1 MAKRKYFR
9 PFDSLRFLSMLAIIF
24 YHYTKHL
31 LPGGFLAVDIFFVLS
46 AFLISSRLE
55 KSYQATGS
63 FPRFWSTF
71 FRRLGRL
78 FRPMLFLLVV
88 GTCYLLVFRFDLL
101 TNLPRMFLSSLVFLN
116 NWSQI
121 LAGGSYFAD
130 FAHPSIFTHL
140 WYLSMYAQ
148 FLFFWPVLVYLVRPQ
163 LKSAKQASWIYLI
176 LALLSAVLMAVL
188 FDPDKDPSRV
198 YYGTDTRLFS
208 FALGAWAGTVMQT
221 DRMRQV
227 VKKGASWLTSLL
239 TLGIAGLLFFMMRF
253 LTDSWSLTY
262 YGGMFAFDLLVVLF
276 LVFLTLPGNLLA
288 KLLRFRP
295 LSWLGQ
301 MTYGMYLFYYP
312 VFIIFRS
319 APKSSNFFVS
329 SIAWQLALIISLGA
343 LTHIVVVHR
352 KFYVPIFNRPRGV
365 PLQLKSG
372 LRAALSSQ
380 TPLASRIAFWAYLA
394 MLVGTG
400 VALAIAPIEH
410 ETAEQIRQAEAQKAA
425 LIEQNKAI
433 AKGNVSD
440 PASEEEIKAY
450 INQLPADQQGFL
462 SSLPK
467 EQVQMAH
474 NLQATFIGDSLLLG
488 ASELL
493 SVTYPNSYISA
504 EVGRQVYAIAPVI
517 DQLKANQALFNP
529 VVINLGAN
537 GGFSSQQIVD
547 MVEQIGKDR
556 KIYLVNT
563 HVNRPWR
570 DEVNSNLK
578 AAADQLGDQVHYLDW
593 NAYFMSQEAA
603 PTWLGDD
610 GVHFNDEGR
619 KQWVAFVTRSIYETD
634 HQELPED
641 QEKKAQD

>member
-1 MAKRKYFR
+1 MSKRKYFR

-31 LPGGFLAVDIFFVLS
+31 LPGGFLAVDIFFILS
-46 AFLISSRLE
+46 AFLISGRLE
-55 KSYQATGS
+55 RGYQMTGE

-78 FRPMLFLLVV
+78 FRPMLFVLVV

-101 TNLPRMFLSSLVFLN
+101 TNLPRMFFSSLVFVN

-148 FLFFWPVLVYLVRPQ
+148 FLFLWPALVRLIRPH
-163 LKSAKQASWIYLI
+163 LKSAKGASCFYLI
-176 LALLSAVLMAVL
+176 LAVLSAILMAVL
-188 FDPDKDPSRV
+188 FDPGKDPSRV

-208 FALGAWAGTVMQT
+208 FALGAAAGTMMQT
-221 DRMRQV
+221 DKFRQII
-227 VKKGASWLTSLL
+227 KKGATWLTSLL
-239 TLGIAGLLFFMMRF
+239 TLGIGGLIFFMMRY

-262 YGGMFAFDLLVVLF
+262 YGGMFVFDLLVLAFMVL
-276 LVFLTLPGNLLA
+276 LTLPGNLIA

-329 SIAWQLALIISLGA
+329 SIAWQLALIIFLGA

-352 KFYVPIFNRPRGV
+352 KAYVPIFNRPKGV

-372 LRAALSSQ
+372 FRAALSSD
-380 TPLASRIAFWAYLA
+380 TSLASRIAFWAYLA

-400 VALAIAPIEH
+400 VALALAPIEH
-410 ETAEQIRQAEAQKAA
+410 ETADQIRQAEEQKAA
-425 LIEQNKAI
+425 LKKQNQAI
-433 AKGNVSD
+433 AQGNVSD

-450 INQLPADQQGFL
+450 IDQLPADQQGFL

-488 ASELL
+488 ASEVL
-493 SVTYPNSYISA
+493 SITYPNSYISA

-517 DQLKANQALFNP
+517 EQLKANQALFNP

-556 KIYLVNT
+556 TIYLVNT

-570 DEVNSNLK
+570 DEVNANLK
-578 AAADQLGDQVHYLDW
+578 TAADQLGDKVHYLDW
-593 NAYFMSQEAA
+593 NAYFNSQEAA
-603 PTWLGDD
+603 PSWLGDD

-619 KQWVAFVTRSIYETD
+619 KQWVAFVTRAIYESE

-641 QEKKAQD
+641 QGKKSQD